1 MDARQVTIFGGSGFL
16 GRHTV
21 RALARAGWRIKVAV
35 RHPNR
40 GFFLKPLGQVGQI
53 ALVKCDAT
61 DADDVARALEG
72 SHAVVNLCGILY
84 ARGQS
89 FDEVHAIGA
98 GNIAQAAANAGIE
111 TMVHV
116 SAIGADANSNS
127 RYAQSK
133 AEGEKRVRA
142 ALPAA
147 TILRPSIIFGP
158 EDRFFNKFAGL
169 ARMLPFLPLIG
180 GGKTLFQPVFV
191 GNVAAAIAASLEM
204 PGARGRTYELGG
216 PTIYSFRQM
225 MQVILDVTG
234 RKRLLLPVPFGIA
247 MFKSFFLQMAPT
259 PILTPDQV
267 KLLKNDN
274 VVAPTAASLSDLG
287 ITPTTIEAEL
297 PAYLWRFRAKGEYA
311 DLAAAKR

>member
-1 MDARQVTIFGGSGFL
+1 MGS
-16 GRHTV
+16 
-21 RALARAGWRIKVAV
+21 AESSGW
-35 RHPNR
+35 
-40 GFFLKPLGQVGQI
+40 
-53 ALVKCDAT
+53 
-61 DADDVARALEG
+61 
-72 SHAVVNLCGILY
+72 
-84 ARGQS
+84 
-89 FDEVHAIGA
+89 
-98 GNIAQAAANAGIE
+98 
-111 TMVHV
+111 
-116 SAIGADANSNS
+116 
-127 RYAQSK
+127 
-133 AEGEKRVRA
+133 
-142 ALPAA
+142 
-147 TILRPSIIFGP
+147 
-158 EDRFFNKFAGL
+158 
-169 ARMLPFLPLIG
+169 
-180 GGKTLFQPVFV
+180 
-191 GNVAAAIAASLEM
+191 VAAAIAASLEM